1 MIRTASRGDF
11 LVSLACLSDKKAERT
26 TSAFYFRVQQTHDK
40 INLEESA
47 AFEITTENGETNKKS
62 KSQFLASRI
71 VTTQLTDI
79 LFPYQGLH
87 SLGT

>member
-47 AFEITTENGETNKKS
+47 AFEITTEKGETNTMNKS
-62 KSQFLASRI
+62 
-71 VTTQLTDI
+71 
-79 LFPYQGLH
+79 
-87 SLGT
+87 